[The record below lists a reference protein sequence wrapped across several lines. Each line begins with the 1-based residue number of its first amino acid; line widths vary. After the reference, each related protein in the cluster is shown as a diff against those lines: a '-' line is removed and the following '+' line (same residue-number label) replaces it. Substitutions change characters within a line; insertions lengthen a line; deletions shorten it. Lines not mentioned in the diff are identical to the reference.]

1 MLETHLRAMDSKVTL
16 RHLGEAGGVR
26 GGQGGGSWR
35 PPCLGSARLFLS
47 GRTLPGLGLCVALL
61 ASHPL

>member
-16 RHLGEAGGVR
+16 WHVGEAGRREGR
-26 GGQGGGSWR
+26 AGGRKLAATLSR
-35 PPCLGSARLFLS
+35 ARLFLS

-61 ASHPL
+61 APHPL